1 MSFPSSD
8 TRKQLQLA
16 IVVSTIKFEMTKLV
30 CQYNHNENNPQIQ
43 QIIEQVGNAL
53 LNVHAELIKLQ

>member
-8 TRKQLQLA
+8 ARRRLQIA
-16 IVVSTIKFEMTKLV
+16 IIISTINFEMTKLV
-30 CQYNHNENNPQIQ
+30 CQHNHNENNPQIQ